1 MFFEWM
7 EIMKHRY
14 KETWTKETQE
24 HYKPKK
30 HKIGHKMNMKSRLET
45 WS

>member
-1 MFFEWM
+1 MFFKWM

-14 KETWTKETQE
+14 KETQE

>member
-1 MFFEWM
+1 MIFFECI
-7 EIMKHRY
+7 EIMKHGP
-14 KETWTKETQE
+14 KETKE

-30 HKIGHKMNMKSRLET
+30 HKIGHKMNMKSGFKT